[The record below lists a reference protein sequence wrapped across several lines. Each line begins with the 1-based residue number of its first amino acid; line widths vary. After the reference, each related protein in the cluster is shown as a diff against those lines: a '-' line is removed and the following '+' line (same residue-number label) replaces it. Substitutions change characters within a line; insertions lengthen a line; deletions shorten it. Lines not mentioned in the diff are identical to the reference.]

1 LIWTIWVTIVVG
13 SMVWVGSCDFN
24 SVVNNFI
31 NIAVVSVEL
40 LLVFVVAVEAFGIA
54 AATG

>member
-1 LIWTIWVTIVVG
+1 
-13 SMVWVGSCDFN
+13 MVWVGSCDFN